1 MGNRIKPAWIK
12 TRATK
17 RTGLAFDLYY
27 RWKGQRY
34 RPLLGFDLTPEEAE
48 ERAAAMIQKIQH
60 GMQSSPMSPP
70 TKTTPPPTGPHLQDV
85 IQLYWDSFVIKGRV
99 DAVRPQQIIT
109 LHLLPFF
116 GSRPIKSLTSSDGL
130 AYIKHRLAEKAQAG
144 TIHREWNVLMRLLNL
159 AVRYD
164 QLDRNRLE
172 GTDLP
177 QAARRERTA
186 EIDEIVSLASTP
198 GRHVAELM
206 RVVWIA
212 LHTGLR
218 QGKIFAIRRE
228 WIRKHQD
235 GFWLHLPPSKSHL
248 KGTPKTIPLNRIAVA
263 ALEEATPS
271 LNDSRVFRHWENARA
286 FKNYWT
292 DHSVRA
298 KILGLHFHD
307 LRHTFTTVLQGLG
320 IDYEV
325 RQALLGHKMPGVT
338 ATYSHGGPEW
348 DKKLRTAVTKL
359 EKAFVVSYDSSYER
373 ATSLVAFQRL
383 DLVSR
388 LGVEPRTLALKG
400 RCSTS

>member
-1 MGNRIKPAWIK
+1 MGNRIKSDWIK
-12 TRATK
+12 TRSTK
-17 RTGLAFDLYY
+17 RNGIAFDLYY

-34 RPLLGFDLTPEEAE
+34 RPLLGFNLTPEEAE
-48 ERAAAMIQKIQH
+48 ERATVMIRKIQ
-60 GMQSSPMSPP
+60 GGLPDTPMPAI
-70 TKTTPPPTGPHLQDV
+70 TKASTISKGPHLHDV
-85 IQLYWDSFVIKGRV
+85 VHLYWDSFAIKGRV
-99 DAVRPQQIIT
+99 DAVRPRQIFD

-116 GSRPIKSLTSSDGL
+116 RQRPLGNLTSADGL
-130 AYIKHRLAEKAQAG
+130 AYVKHRLAQKAQAG
-144 TIHREWNVLMRLLNL
+144 TIKREWNVLMRLLNL

-177 QAARRERTA
+177 HGARRERTA
-186 EIDEIVSLASTP
+186 EIDEIVALATTQ
-198 GRHVAELM
+198 GKHVAELM

-228 WIRKHQD
+228 WVRKKQD
-235 GFWLHLPPSKSHL
+235 GFWLQLPTPASHL

-263 ALEEATPS
+263 ALEEGTPS
-271 LNDSRVFRHWENARA
+271 LSDSRVFRHWQNARA

-292 DHSVRA
+292 DHSLRA
-298 KILGLHFHD
+298 KVSGLHFHD
-307 LRHTFTTVLQGLG
+307 LRHTFTTALQGLG

-325 RQALLGHKMPGVT
+325 RQALLGHKMPGMT

-359 EKAFVVSYDSSYER
+359 EKAYAVSYETSYER
-373 ATSLVAFQRL
+373 TTSLVAFQTI